1 MITLAVLMILGS
13 FLGMC
18 VYALGRARLGRAEAL
33 RVQQILEEIAPTRI
47 ADAPAAGKIHVTGR
61 VTGKGG
67 AVVTAP
73 FTGGDAV
80 WARASLHTNI
90 GQVVKEWIESVDT
103 LVIDD
108 GTGRVVH
115 VRPRGANLRLPRVN
129 LGGAGH
135 EERIAAYLDGRG
147 WKKGEDDTHFEY
159 ESALR
164 PGETISAI
172 GTARAPEGAYRESG
186 AAISLSADDGEL
198 LLFDADEEMKNPEQQ
213 RSNAGCATFG
223 IVFFALAML
232 VTAYIG
238 YIR

>member
-18 VYALGRARLGRAEAL
+18 VYALGRARSARAEAL
-33 RVQQILEEIAPTRI
+33 RVQRILEEVAPARI
-47 ADAPAAGKIHVTGR
+47 ADAKMAGRIHITGR
-61 VTGKGG
+61 VAGKDG

-80 WARASLHTNI
+80 WARASLHTNV
-90 GQVVKEWIESVDT
+90 GQIVKEWIESVDT

-108 GTGRVVH
+108 GSGRVAH

-135 EERIAAYLDGRG
+135 GERIAAYLDGRG
-147 WKKGEDDTHFEY
+147 WDRGDDTYFAC

-172 GTARAPEGAYRESG
+172 GTARASEGAYRENG
-186 AAISLSADDGEL
+186 ATVSLSADEGEL

-223 IVFFALAML
+223 IIFFALAM
-232 VTAYIG
+232 VITAFLG
-238 YIR
+238 YAH